1 MKRLLLALAFIFGSV
16 SLATAQAPTP
26 PCITGSSSA
35 SGAIVYYCD
44 SVRIDNPLPITGGTA
59 NGNSTTKV
67 LSTASTNSNLIIAGI
82 HNLND
87 ISAYN
92 TNAAT
97 AYLKFYD
104 KATAPTCNSD
114 PVKLT
119 YPLIQNIAFNKTS
132 LVGISFSAG
141 IGICITGGIADND
154 NTNSTTGIVVNLGY
168 K

>member
-1 MKRLLLALAFIFGSV
+1 MKRILTSLLFLLVGVSFALAQTP
-16 SLATAQAPTP
+16 TA
-26 PCITGSSSA
+26 PCVTTSSSA
-35 SGAIVYYCD
+35 SGAIQYYCD
-44 SVRIDNPLPITGGTA
+44 SVTTANPLPITGGIA
-59 NGNSTTKV
+59 NGNTTTKV
-67 LSTASTNSNLIIAGI
+67 LSTASTNSNLIVAGV

-114 PVKLT
+114 TVKLT
-119 YPLIQNIAFNKTS
+119 YPLVQNIAFNKTS
-132 LVGISFSAG
+132 LVGISFSLG

-154 NTNSTTGIVVNLGY
+154 NTNATTGIVVNLGY